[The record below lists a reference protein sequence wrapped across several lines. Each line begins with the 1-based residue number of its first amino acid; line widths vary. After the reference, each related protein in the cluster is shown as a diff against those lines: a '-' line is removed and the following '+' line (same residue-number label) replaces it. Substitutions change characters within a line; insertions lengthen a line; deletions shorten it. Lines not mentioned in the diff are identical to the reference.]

1 MMVSYSLEIVDGYTN
16 ASVVC
21 PSCYIRKMKEKAPE
35 TALVPTRP
43 DVQVTLRGAVSL
55 WASATT
61 SDSERRAD
69 LLRDKQRIVLSFF
82 RHTDKLPSEVEP
94 SDVQGWL
101 RDLEEKG
108 VSAGTVYQHAC
119 LLSSFYSWAMR
130 DPEVGRHVRRNP
142 ARLARPKAP
151 KPYQTES
158 VKALTDEEV
167 GALVSAVR
175 QRAQAGEIV
184 GKRDYALLLLYLA
197 TGLRRREAIGLRGK
211 DVHVGETLVLEYRAK
226 GGDYRSRE
234 VREPQVREALIDYL
248 TASGRLHTLK
258 TDAPLWTRHD
268 RAGRPGEALSSHC
281 FVKNMKKYAREA
293 GLEEFHLH
301 RTRHTFAR
309 IVSEFTGD
317 ITATQNALDHQN
329 RSTTRVYVQRIA
341 VKRDLYSNEISKRWS
356 E

>member
-1 MMVSYSLEIVDGYTN
+1 MD
-16 ASVVC
+16 
-21 PSCYIRKMKEKAPE
+21 KEQLS
-35 TALVPTRP
+35 TALVPPST
-43 DVQVTLRGAVSL
+43 DLEVALRGAVSL

-61 SDSERRAD
+61 GESERQQD

-82 RHTDKLPSEVEP
+82 RHVGKLPGEVEP

-101 RDLEEKG
+101 RDLEGKG
-108 VSAGTVYQHAC
+108 ISAGTTYQHAC
-119 LLSSFYSWAMR
+119 LLSSFYSWALK
-130 DPEVGRHVRRNP
+130 DPEIGQRVHRNP

-158 VKALTDEEV
+158 VKALSDVEV
-167 GALVSAVR
+167 GALVVAVR
-175 QRAQAGEIV
+175 RRALSEDVV

-197 TGLRRREAIGLRGK
+197 TGLRRQEAISLRGK
-211 DVHVGETLVLEYRAK
+211 DVRVGETLILEYRAK

-234 VREPQVREALIDYL
+234 VREPQVKEALMDYL
-248 TASGRLHTLK
+248 SSAKRLHALK

-268 RAGRPGEALSSHC
+268 RAGKPGEALTSHC
-281 FVKNMKKYAREA
+281 FVKNLKKYAQEA
-293 GLEEFHLH
+293 GVEGFHLH

-341 VKRDLYSNEISKRWS
+341 VKRDLYSNEVSKRWGD
-356 E
+356 

>member
-1 MMVSYSLEIVDGYTN
+1 MI
-16 ASVVC
+16 
-21 PSCYIRKMKEKAPE
+21 EKSSE
-35 TALVPTRP
+35 TALVPAQS
-43 DVQVTLRGAVSL
+43 DLQVTLRGAISL

-61 SDSERRAD
+61 SESERRSD
-69 LLRDKQRIVLSFF
+69 LLRDKQRIVLTFF
-82 RHTDKLPSEVEP
+82 GYTGKLPSEIEP
-94 SDVQGWL
+94 TDVQGWL
-101 RDLEEKG
+101 RDLEGKG
-108 VSAGTVYQHAC
+108 ISAATCYQHAC

-130 DPEVGRHVRRNP
+130 DPEVGQRVRRNP

-158 VKALTDEEV
+158 VKALSDEEV

-175 QRAQAGEIV
+175 GRARAGDVV

-197 TGLRRREAIGLRGK
+197 TGLRRQEAIGLRGR
-211 DVHVGETLVLEYRAK
+211 DVHIGETLVLEYRAK

-234 VREPQVREALIDYL
+234 VSEPQVKEALIDYL
-248 TASGRLHTLK
+248 TASERLHALK

-268 RAGRPGEALSSHC
+268 RAGKPGEALSSHC
-281 FVKNMKKYAREA
+281 FVKNLKKYAKET
-293 GLEEFHLH
+293 GIEGFHLH

-309 IVSEFTGD
+309 IVSEVTGD

-341 VKRDLYSNEISKRWS
+341 VKRDLYSNEISKRWDG
-356 E
+356 

>member
-1 MMVSYSLEIVDGYTN
+1 ME
-16 ASVVC
+16 
-21 PSCYIRKMKEKAPE
+21 EKIPF
-35 TALVPTRP
+35 TALIQGRTE
-43 DVQVTLRGAVSL
+43 VQAVLQSAVSL

-61 SDSERRAD
+61 SEGKRRRD

-82 RHTDKLPSEVEP
+82 RDTNKLPSEVEP
-94 SDVQGWL
+94 SDVQCWL

-108 VSAGTVYQHAC
+108 ISPATVYQKAC
-119 LLSSFYSWAMR
+119 LLSSFYSWAMK
-130 DPEVGRHVRRNP
+130 DPEVGRRIRLNP

-158 VKALTDEEV
+158 VSALSDDEV
-167 GALVSAVR
+167 SALVSAVR
-175 QRAQAGEIV
+175 RHAEAGDVV

-197 TGLRRREAIGLRGK
+197 TGLRRSEAISLRGK
-211 DVHVGETLVLEYRAK
+211 DVQTGETLVLAYRAK

-234 VREPQVREALIDYL
+234 VSEPQVREALLDYL
-248 TASGRLHTLK
+248 SAAGRLHVLK
-258 TDAPLWTRHD
+258 TDAPVWTRHD

-281 FVKNMKKYAREA
+281 FVKNLKKYAREA
-293 GLEEFHLH
+293 GVENFHLH

-341 VKRDLYSNEISKRWS
+341 VKRDLYSREVSRRWS
-356 E
+356 DDDE

>member
-1 MMVSYSLEIVDGYTN
+1 MD
-16 ASVVC
+16 
-21 PSCYIRKMKEKAPE
+21 EKAAE
-35 TALVPTRP
+35 TTLVPAQA
-43 DVQVTLRGAVSL
+43 DLQVALRGAVSL

-61 SDSERRAD
+61 SESARRAD

-82 RHTDKLPSEVEP
+82 RHTGRLPSEVEP

-101 RDLEEKG
+101 RDLGEKG
-108 VSAGTVYQHAC
+108 ISPGTVYQHAC

-158 VKALTDEEV
+158 VKGLSDEEV
-167 GALVSAVR
+167 AALVSTVR
-175 QRAQAGEIV
+175 GRAQAGDVV

-197 TGLRRREAIGLRGK
+197 TGLRRQEAIGLRGK

-234 VREPQVREALIDYL
+234 VREPQVREALMDYL
-248 TASGRLHTLK
+248 ETSGRMHTLK

-268 RAGRPGEALSSHC
+268 RAGKPGEALTSHC
-281 FVKNMKKYAREA
+281 FVKNLKKYAREA
-293 GLEEFHLH
+293 GIEGFHLH

-309 IVSEFTGD
+309 IVSEVTGD
-317 ITATQNALDHQN
+317 ITATQNALDHQS

-341 VKRDLYSNEISKRWS
+341 VKRDIYSEEISKRWS
-356 E
+356 D

>member
-1 MMVSYSLEIVDGYTN
+1 MDRPGQQ
-16 ASVVC
+16 
-21 PSCYIRKMKEKAPE
+21 
-35 TALVPTRP
+35 TAL
-43 DVQVTLRGAVSL
+43 QVREHELRVALQSAVSL

-61 SDSERRAD
+61 SESERRQD
-69 LLRDKQRIVLSFF
+69 LLRDKQRIVLAFF
-82 RHTDKLPSEVEP
+82 RHAEKLPAEVEP
-94 SDVQGWL
+94 ADVQGWL
-101 RDLEEKG
+101 TDLEGKG
-108 VSAGTVYQHAC
+108 ARAGTVYQHAC

-130 DPEVGRHVRRNP
+130 DPEIGQHVRGNP

-158 VKALTDEEV
+158 VKAMSDEEV
-167 GALVSAVR
+167 QALVAAVR
-175 QRAQAGEIV
+175 RRALGGDIV

-197 TGLRRREAIGLRGK
+197 TGLRRSEVISLKGK
-211 DVHVGETLVLEYRAK
+211 DVLVDESLILAYRAK

-234 VREPQVREALIDYL
+234 VREPQVKEALLDYL
-248 TASGRLHTLK
+248 TASARMHALK

-268 RAGRPGEALSSHC
+268 RAGQPGEALSSHC
-281 FVKNMKKYAREA
+281 FVKNLKKYAREA
-293 GLEEFHLH
+293 GVEDFHLH

-341 VKRDLYSNEISKRWS
+341 VKRDLYSNEISKRWGG
-356 E
+356 

>member
-1 MMVSYSLEIVDGYTN
+1 ME
-16 ASVVC
+16 
-21 PSCYIRKMKEKAPE
+21 EKASE
-35 TALVPTRP
+35 TALMPSRTE
-43 DVQVTLRGAVSL
+43 VQVALRGAVSL

-61 SDSERRAD
+61 SETDRRAD

-82 RHTDKLPSEVEP
+82 LYVGRLPGEVEP
-94 SDVQGWL
+94 ADVQGWL
-101 RDLEEKG
+101 RELEGKG
-108 VSAGTVYQHAC
+108 ISAGTAYQHAC

-130 DPEVGRHVRRNP
+130 DPEVGQRVRRNP

-158 VKALTDEEV
+158 VKALSDEEV
-167 GALVSAVR
+167 GALASAVR
-175 QRAQAGEIV
+175 RRALAGDLV

-197 TGLRRREAIGLRGK
+197 TGLRRQEAIGLRGK

-234 VREPQVREALIDYL
+234 VREPQVREALLDYL
-248 TASGRLHTLK
+248 TAAGRMHALK

-268 RAGRPGEALSSHC
+268 RAGKPGEALTSHC
-281 FVKNMKKYAREA
+281 FVKNLKKYAREA
-293 GLEEFHLH
+293 GVEGFHLH

-309 IVSEFTGD
+309 IVSEITGD

-341 VKRDLYSNEISKRWS
+341 VKKDFYSDEISKRWGV
-356 E
+356 

>member
-1 MMVSYSLEIVDGYTN
+1 MDETASEI
-16 ASVVC
+16 
-21 PSCYIRKMKEKAPE
+21 
-35 TALVPTRP
+35 ALVPIQA
-43 DVQVTLRGAVSL
+43 DLHVALRGAVSL
-55 WASATT
+55 WASAMT
-61 SDSERRAD
+61 SDSERRQD

-82 RHTDKLPSEVEP
+82 WHTNKLPSEVEP
-94 SDVQGWL
+94 ADVQAWL
-101 RDLEEKG
+101 KHLAEKG
-108 VSAGTVYQHAC
+108 ISAGTAYQHAC
-119 LLSSFYSWAMR
+119 LLSSFYSWAMK
-130 DPEVGRHVRRNP
+130 DPEVGRNVRRNP

-158 VKALTDEEV
+158 VKALSDEEV

-175 QRAQAGEIV
+175 QRAQVGDLV

-197 TGLRRREAIGLRGK
+197 TGLRRQEAIGLRGK
-211 DVHVGETLVLEYRAK
+211 DVHVGETFVLEYRAK

-234 VREPQVREALIDYL
+234 VREPQVKEALMDYL
-248 TASGRLHTLK
+248 NASGRLHALK

-268 RAGRPGEALSSHC
+268 RAGRPGEALTSHC
-281 FVKNMKKYAREA
+281 FVKNLKKYAKEA
-293 GLEEFHLH
+293 GVEGFHLH

-341 VKRDLYSNEISKRWS
+341 VKRDLYSSEVSKRWGS
-356 E
+356 